1 MKRHLTFLLIAFLVC
16 FGAKAQVEKTNLRVL
31 YVSGHSD
38 IETMGMASY
47 DTAAYDK
54 SVVERAAA
62 WEQYLNQYFTTVK
75 AVRGA
80 DYNYR
85 MSYDYDVTVIDGTP
99 QPVEP
104 RPTSTASRSPS
115 RLLKA
120 RW

>member
-16 FGAKAQVEKTNLRVL
+16 IGAKAQVEKTNLRVL

-38 IETMGMASY
+38 IETMGIASY
-47 DTAAYDK
+47 DTAAHDK

-75 AVRGA
+75 SVRGA

-85 MSYDYDVTVIDGTP
+85 MSYDYDVTVIDGIP